1 MLPSQH
7 GSLAQGVKG
16 RAPDEGRVRAAV
28 ISQKYIDQ
36 VLQPGEHI
44 EYQARLHPIVFL
56 DGALTLAVGIAAAT
70 AFGSAGWLLVVIGLF
85 LLLFAWIKRQ
95 TTEIAV
101 TSRRVIYKTGLIRRD
116 TIEMNKNKIESVDV
130 SQSMLGRML
139 DFGTVTV
146 RGTGMGIE
154 PIRKIGGPLQFRRFV
169 TAD

>member
-7 GSLAQGVKG
+7 GSLGSAQLPV
-16 RAPDEGRVRAAV
+16 
-28 ISQKYIDQ
+28 SQKYIDQ

-85 LLLFAWIKRQ
+85 LLLVAWIKRQ

-101 TSRRVIYKTGLIRRD
+101 TSRARD
-116 TIEMNKNKIESVDV
+116 LQN
-130 SQSMLGRML
+130 
-139 DFGTVTV
+139 
-146 RGTGMGIE
+146 GID
-154 PIRKIGGPLQFRRFV
+154 PARY
-169 TAD
+169 D